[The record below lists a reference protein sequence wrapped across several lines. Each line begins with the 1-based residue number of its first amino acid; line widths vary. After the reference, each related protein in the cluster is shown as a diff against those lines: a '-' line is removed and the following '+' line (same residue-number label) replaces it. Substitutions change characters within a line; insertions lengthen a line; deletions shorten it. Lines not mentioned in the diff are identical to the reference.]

1 MCCFVVFQHPHIYLL
16 SSVLLLKTVIS
27 LFLLLFSCAG
37 ALVVLVTLSGR
48 FAALG
53 LGSVLCITPTLTP
66 QHSPSLYVCVL
77 LPNIVNFRRVGHSCS
92 FICLLT
98 ITCPCCI
105 RCRQKEFAKT
115 VDNLQPSRFLCDLQI
130 CLRACNKLRK

>member
-1 MCCFVVFQHPHIYLL
+1 MCYFAVFQHPQICLL
-16 SSVLLLKTVIS
+16 SSALLLKTVI
-27 LFLLLFSCAG
+27 LILLLFSYAG
-37 ALVVLVTLSGR
+37 ALVVLITFSGG

-53 LGSVLCITPTLTP
+53 LGSVYSVSSLYSPPAP

-98 ITCPCCI
+98 IKCPCCV

-115 VDNLQPSRFLCDLQI
+115 IDNLQISGL
-130 CLRACNKLRK
+130 